1 MLARAGPANP
11 IQAARPTAIPS
22 PADSHRRCM
31 VQTRIPLGYSPVPAY
46 RRGRDRHGV
55 RLYEAAYELNVTKC
69 PMRSMG
75 VAGIAQ
81 SDSGPAMA
89 TSWVRDCAA
98 VMRSRF
104 STCFSTVRGDRD
116 RLGVPEQ
123 PP

>member
-1 MLARAGPANP
+1 MHG
-11 IQAARPTAIPS
+11 
-22 PADSHRRCM
+22 AD
-31 VQTRIPLGYSPVPAY
+31 RIPLGHSPVPAY
-46 RRGRDRHGV
+46 RRGMKRHSP
-55 RLYEAAYELNVTKC
+55 RLYEAAYKLNVTKC

-104 STCFSTVRGDRD
+104 STCFSTVRGDRCYRAAISLLEMPVATSLD
-116 RLGVPEQ
+116 DSGVRRGWLLIVLCRVSAG
-123 PP
+123 